1 MEAVTTADPLDEL
14 VSTIQEGV
22 DRYRRRV
29 EESPYPCGSRAL
41 AFAQAAGL
49 PPRMAYTV
57 SDTAR
62 YTGVSPDTLRDEHDA
77 GRLEFVLPNGVS
89 KGYRVPVDA
98 VDRWMRE
105 NTR

>member
-1 MEAVTTADPLDEL
+1 MATVTTADPLEEL

-22 DRYRRRV
+22 DRYRRRM

-49 PPRMAYTV
+49 PARMAYTV
-57 SDTAR
+57 ADTAR
-62 YTGVSPDTLRDEHDA
+62 YTGVPTSTIRDEMRA
-77 GRLEFVLPNGVS
+77 GRLASFAPPGSERRTLI
-89 KGYRVPVDA
+89 RVDA